1 VVNYSEEEGLLMT
14 KINREKIVKA
24 AVGSARLEGYK
35 GPLKVAAEKGS
46 GVARP
51 ETKPKTTAKR

>member
-1 VVNYSEEEGLLMT
+1 MT

-35 GPLKVAAEKGS
+35 GSLKVATEKRGGEARAEAK
-46 GVARP
+46 
-51 ETKPKTTAKR
+51 TKATAKR

>member
-1 VVNYSEEEGLLMT
+1 MV

-35 GPLKVAAEKGS
+35 GTPKAAAEKKAGAPRAD
-46 GVARP
+46 V
-51 ETKPKTTAKR
+51 KPGAKR